1 MFTVYVAKDDLKYQ
15 LLVAYEQIDGTP
27 FDIEGL
33 KIAPSYYLDQS
44 GEQRYGTFAK
54 LAILTDDGRTRYV
67 RLIASYD
74 PPKKP
79 DYYQGPTGQWG
90 H

>member
-1 MFTVYVAKDDLKYQ
+1 MFTVYVAKDDLNYQ
-15 LLVAYEQIDGTP
+15 LLVAYEQIDDVS
-27 FDIEGL
+27 FDIEGQEI
-33 KIAPSYYLDQS
+33 KPSYYLDPLGARS
-44 GEQRYGTFAK
+44 YGTFAK
-54 LAILTDDGRTRYV
+54 LATRTDDGRIRYV

-74 PPKKP
+74 PFKKP